1 MNFKILILLFLPLIM
16 YSNGKTKNIDVAYYH
31 DEDIISNYKNS
42 KSALDIWI
50 NDFVKNIN
58 NNINLVPYNN
68 KQDFIDD
75 YNNGKLDIISLV
87 AYSYLYNKEKIDE
100 NTIDYWQLGKSKNKS
115 LEKMYLIV
123 NKNSNI
129 NNILDL
135 KNKKIAIDKENK
147 FGKFFFEKIYLE
159 NSKKN
164 IDDIMS
170 KINYNNKNSLLLQ
183 VYFNKYDAAVITS
196 NEYDIMLELNPAIN
210 KKINIL
216 ETSPEIFP
224 NLLIF
229 FNKKNTSDNMKV
241 FKKSISS
248 FFINEDNHEL
258 FDILKVKE
266 ISRIEKS
273 DLDKLYDYYQGY
285 RKLKSKYKKEWN
297 LIFL

>member
-285 RKLKSKYKKEWN
+285 RKLKSKYKKE
-297 LIFL
+297 

>member
-170 KINYNNKNSLLLQ
+170 KINFNNKNSLLLQ

-285 RKLKSKYKKEWN
+285 RKLKSKYKKE
-297 LIFL
+297 

>member
-50 NDFVKNIN
+50 NDFVKNNN

-68 KQDFIDD
+68 KQDFIHD

-285 RKLKSKYKKEWN
+285 RKLKSKYKKE
-297 LIFL
+297 

>member
-159 NSKKN
+159 NRKKN

-285 RKLKSKYKKEWN
+285 RKLKSKYKKE
-297 LIFL
+297 